1 MAIELATAYVSIVP
15 SMRGVAEQ
23 ITKSIGDA
31 SSKAGKDGGES
42 SGRGFSSAFGAKIGA
57 ISGLVS
63 SVVTKAANV
72 VSSSLSGAIS
82 RVDQLNNFPKVM
94 ANLGYSAE
102 DAARSLDKM
111 DKGISG
117 LPTSL
122 DSMTGMVQQIAP
134 VCDSLDEATDLSL
147 AFNDAL
153 LAGGKSADLQ
163 GYAMEQYSQILS
175 TGSVE
180 LEGWRSIMTAMP
192 GQLNQVAQAL
202 LGPTANS
209 MDLYQALKDGTVSVD
224 QFNDA
229 IMQLDKQGVNGF
241 ASFHDQAKTAT
252 DGIQTSF
259 QNVETAVKRNLGN
272 IIQALGAGGI
282 SSAIQAFGG
291 LINQAGQW
299 VVDFINGFK
308 DTGAFD
314 AMKTA
319 IEAVGKAI
327 GSLGNA
333 FGAIAETIAPGLQ
346 SIDGASGIG
355 QTLGTVFKTA
365 AGIIQTVADKLTQ
378 FGNWMNANAQPI
390 AVLLTTIG
398 GGFAAFKVASVI
410 QGVITALQ
418 GFNVAAQ
425 VAAAGQAILNA
436 VMNANP
442 IMLLVTA
449 IGAIVGALVGFFTQT
464 ETGRQL
470 WQQFTDFLGTTVEN
484 VKQWFG
490 DAAQWISDKWNALV
504 AWFESVPGMIKGFFN
519 DIGSWFGAKFNEA
532 GQAIQNAWNAVV
544 AFVQS
549 IPGRIK
555 GFFGD
560 IGNWFSNKF
569 NEVKNGIQS
578 KFNEAVDW
586 IAGIPNRILSALGN
600 LGSLLW
606 NAGASIINGFLNGLK
621 SAWNGV
627 TGFVS
632 GIGSWIAAHKG
643 PLSYDR
649 RLLIPAGEAIMG
661 GFRKSMMA
669 GWRKVQD
676 DVMGMSLDLAGG
688 FSPTI
693 GMAYTPSPA
702 STGANVTI
710 TNYYPQA
717 DPWPLKTAD
726 ESDHSFYA

>member
-327 GSLGNA
+327 ESLGNA

-378 FGNWMNANAQPI
+378 FGNWMNVNAQPI

-504 AWFESVPGMIKGFFN
+504 AWFQSVPGMIKGFFS

-544 AFVQS
+544 SFVQG

-560 IGNWFSNKF
+560 IGSWFSNKF

-586 IAGIPNRILSALGN
+586 VRGIPSRILSALGN

-688 FSPTI
+688 FSPSI
-693 GMAYTPSPA
+693 GMAYTPSPESA
-702 STGANVTI
+702 GANVTI

-726 ESDHSFYA
+726 ESDHSFYE